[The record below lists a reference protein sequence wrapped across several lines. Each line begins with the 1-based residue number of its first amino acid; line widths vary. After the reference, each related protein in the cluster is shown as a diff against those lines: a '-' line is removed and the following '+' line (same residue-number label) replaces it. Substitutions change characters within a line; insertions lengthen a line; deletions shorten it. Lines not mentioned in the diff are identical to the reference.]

1 MAKKDQKKYEK
12 LNIKNKNYQK
22 LSDQPIYITPEL
34 KNQLQ
39 KSNTKYGT
47 RFSLLETYGF
57 KGGKHLIEY
66 LKKGIG
72 GKFDIILTHEMSK
85 IKDKEVFIEVQKYKS
100 LNVNLFRAIYQETG
114 NKAAR
119 SFLGS
124 EFPNKFKN
132 DEIELPSKKEVA
144 KVINNLDESIS
155 TLSKKQQKEIP
166 KKIIDLI
173 QNGEPNFIY
182 QILSAV
188 DGSSQRFQ
196 LELKTLLE
204 KIPKDKNSTRGLEDL
219 SEFMDKWNLHQI
231 TSLLSIVKSRL
242 QTIETFEQMIH
253 DEKTYEIIGDKS
265 IHRILENSMWLV
277 DDKYWI
283 VSSNKSLRNFIGE
296 SIEKE
301 DKKYS
306 KKRPDFVC
314 VDHDNKTI
322 ILEIKRPSVELKKE
336 EIDQAVLYL
345 RMIKKYRSQKKPI
358 EVYLIGNTISEEARD
373 IAELMPTIKLQTYQD
388 FLEKCRARYKQ
399 YLTVVEN

>member
-1 MAKKDQKKYEK
+1 MQDQKKYEK

-22 LSDQPIYITPEL
+22 LSDQPIYITSEL

-47 RFSLLETYGF
+47 KFSLLETYGF

-66 LKKGIG
+66 LKKGIE
-72 GKFDIILTHEMSK
+72 GKFDIILTHEVSK
-85 IKDKEVFIEVQKYKS
+85 IKDREVFIEIQKYKS
-100 LNVNLFRAIYQETG
+100 LNANLFRAIYQETG

-132 DEIELPSKKEVA
+132 NEIELPSKKEVV
-144 KVINNLDESIS
+144 KVISNLDESIS

-204 KIPKDKNSTRGLEDL
+204 KIPKDKSSTRGLEDL

-253 DEKTYEIIGDKS
+253 DEKTYEIRGDKS

-283 VSSNKSLRNFIGE
+283 VSSNKSLRDFIRE

-345 RMIKKYRSQKKPI
+345 RMVKKYRSQKKPI

-399 YLTVVEN
+399 YLSVVEN